1 MYLRCYSLSES
12 RKRRIAHG
20 QGRLMATQIAF
31 DPLPPA
37 ASHVGR
43 KGGGSTHKRLL
54 KKMAFS
60 RPLGIGKSFNDFAP
74 MCECVNQ
81 PCSGKNGCEY
91 LAEHVFTFTPSATAM
106 GPTDIP
112 RGKSF
117 LPRRS
122 FVR

>member
-1 MYLRCYSLSES
+1 VELEFVIVEFMISSLRGYPPISVYLR
-12 RKRRIAHG
+12 RWR
-20 QGRLMATQIAF
+20 
-31 DPLPPA
+31 
-37 ASHVGR
+37 
-43 KGGGSTHKRLL
+43 
-54 KKMAFS
+54 FS

-74 MCECVNQ
+74 MCECVDQ